1 MSRAPDLR
9 LGIDVGGTNTDAVV
23 VGPAGELLAFAKVP
37 TSMDVTGGIAAAL
50 TAVLGDP
57 AVERARVSHAMLGTT
72 HATNAILQRRGLA
85 RVAVLRIG
93 SPATHAVRPLFGW
106 PEDLRAA
113 VSVGEAIVPGG
124 IEFDGRDLVPFD
136 GEATSRF
143 LGSLPARP
151 DGVAIVSVFAPVSA
165 RHEEAAAAVVA
176 RVLGEDMPASLSHEV
191 GSIGLLERE
200 NATVLNV
207 ALAPLA
213 REVAAALGS
222 ALRTHGLDAVAFFAQ
237 NDGTLMPLSQ
247 AVRMPVLTIGSG
259 PANSLRGAAAL
270 TGLRDAIVI
279 DVGGTS
285 TDIGALTGGFPRESQ
300 AGIDIGGV
308 RTNFPMPDIVSLAL
322 GGGTVIEGVGSRLRV
337 GPESVGAEVTS
348 CALVFGGTTLT
359 LTDAAV
365 AGGRMAL
372 GSPEAAAP
380 HAEVLRAALAVA
392 DSRIED
398 GVDRMKT
405 ARGDRPVIAVG
416 GGADLVPGD
425 LPGASSVVRPS
436 HAGVANAIGAAIA
449 PVSGTVD
456 RVETCP
462 PGERPG
468 IVARL
473 CEEAIA
479 RAEAAGAAQGRAE
492 VVEVEEIPL
501 AYLTTPVSRFRVKAA
516 GPMV

>member
-1 MSRAPDLR
+1 
-9 LGIDVGGTNTDAVV
+9 
-23 VGPAGELLAFAKVP
+23 
-37 TSMDVTGGIAAAL
+37 MDVTGGIAAAL

-57 AVERARVSHAMLGTT
+57 AVERARISHAMLGTT

-213 REVAAALGS
+213 REVAAALGA
-222 ALRTHGLDAVAFFAQ
+222 ALADPRPGRGRVLRAERRDADADSRRPCGCRCSRSGAGRRTAC
-237 NDGTLMPLSQ
+237 
-247 AVRMPVLTIGSG
+247 
-259 PANSLRGAAAL
+259 AARRAL

-285 TDIGALTGGFPRESQ
+285 TDIGALTGGFPRESM